1 VFSRC
6 RVFSRQHPRIRQND
20 VMKVAAFR
28 AILAAAEGL
37 YRDGGNETAAQALSL
52 LARLLAARDTMT
64 VAAFA
69 ALLAKA
75 PAADD
80 SRRDRPTV
88 AQLTSVLD
96 MLRSFCRAAGAKSAD
111 TDLKALADALQAR
124 ADEPLEA
131 FSDHMQAWLSEAGP
145 KTKGRS
151 KATAKGATSDEET
164 IALHLAMLRNAG
176 IDRVAFEAAL
186 ATLKADKSLKSGAV
200 AEIARRYGDTVTKYK
215 SIAAAHAD
223 ISSAFTQRARFAS
236 KVG

>member
-1 VFSRC
+1 
-6 RVFSRQHPRIRQND
+6 
-20 VMKVAAFR
+20 MKVAAFR
-28 AILAAAEGL
+28 TVVEAAEGL
-37 YRDGGNETAAQALSL
+37 YRDGGNETAAQALSA

-96 MLRSFCRAAGAKSAD
+96 MLRSFCRAAGAKAAE
-111 TDLKALADALQAR
+111 TDLKALADALEAHAAQ
-124 ADEPLEA
+124 PLEA
-131 FSDHMQAWLSEAGP
+131 FSDHVQAWLSEAAAKP
-145 KTKGRS
+145 KGRG
-151 KATAKGATSDEET
+151 KAATKTAMSNEEA
-164 IALHLAMLRNAG
+164 IASYLAALRNAG
-176 IDRVAFEAAL
+176 TDRSVFEAVL
-186 ATLKADKSLKSGAV
+186 AKLKADKSLKSPAV
-200 AEIARRYGDTVTKYK
+200 AEIARRYADTVTKYK